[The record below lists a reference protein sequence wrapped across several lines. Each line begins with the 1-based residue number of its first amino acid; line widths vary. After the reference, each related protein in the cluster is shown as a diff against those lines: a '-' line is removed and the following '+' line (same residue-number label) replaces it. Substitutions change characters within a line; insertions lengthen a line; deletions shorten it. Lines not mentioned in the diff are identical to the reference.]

1 MFDKTRSNNLL
12 GKKKE
17 MKSGQRKPMK
27 GNIFNYFGQ
36 RLLEGSIQG
45 DYFDPLMKILISQT
59 FCEMLRGA
67 RRDVNKPCN

>member
-1 MFDKTRSNNLL
+1 ML
-12 GKKKE
+12 
-17 MKSGQRKPMK
+17 
-27 GNIFNYFGQ
+27 NYFGPSH
-36 RLLEGSIQG
+36 LEGSIQG